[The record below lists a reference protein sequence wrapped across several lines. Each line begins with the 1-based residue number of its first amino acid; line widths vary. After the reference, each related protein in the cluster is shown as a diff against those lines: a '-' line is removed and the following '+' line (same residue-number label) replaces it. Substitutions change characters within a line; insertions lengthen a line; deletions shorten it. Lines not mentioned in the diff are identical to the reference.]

1 MSRSNTVKF
10 FDELRLSAKQY
21 DGSAAYKRLQVD
33 GVNSFIERNFDVIE
47 FGTTTSTL
55 ANNLVNSG
63 ASFTAEV
70 EGKSI
75 HNTTDNTYAVITS
88 FENST
93 TLILSADI
101 MISGDDYEIVER
113 IVGNDVI
120 IVPVTSITKEV
131 VIKVGNGADITF
143 DAGTPVGMGQRV
155 SGADNLI
162 VNITTGLECAW
173 VSGDVIV
180 FDILVDYEELST
192 DNEITLKYVE
202 NKSGSTPDFTR
213 PIKEKGIIQHRKHNL
228 DPDRTMS
235 ISQKYQARDEGLLKV
250 SGQDYILK
258 AERRDDDYLVSTEID
273 YYYQCYHDAPEPNG
287 STGATDSTVD
297 FEVMYERRA
306 SLAI

>member
-1 MSRSNTVKF
+1 MSRTNTVKF
-10 FDELRLSAKQY
+10 FDELTLQVKQY
-21 DGSAAYKRLQVD
+21 TGGGRYKRIQFLTAATGDEEIGAVTAIV
-33 GVNSFIERNFDVIE
+33 GTDVI
-47 FGTTTSTL
+47 
-55 ANNLVNSG
+55 V
-63 ASFTAEV
+63 
-70 EGKSI
+70 
-75 HNTTDNTYAVITS
+75 
-88 FENST
+88 
-93 TLILSADI
+93 
-101 MISGDDYEIVER
+101 
-113 IVGNDVI
+113 
-120 IVPVTSITKEV
+120 VPVTPVTKACSFT
-131 VIKVGNGADITF
+131 VGAASVSF
-143 DAGTPVGMGQRV
+143 DAGTPVGLGQRV
-155 SGADNLI
+155 VTDSTLDVAAF
-162 VNITTGLECAW
+162 VCTGMVAPTEDA
-173 VSGDVIV
+173 GDVIV

-192 DNEITLKYVE
+192 DEITLKYVE